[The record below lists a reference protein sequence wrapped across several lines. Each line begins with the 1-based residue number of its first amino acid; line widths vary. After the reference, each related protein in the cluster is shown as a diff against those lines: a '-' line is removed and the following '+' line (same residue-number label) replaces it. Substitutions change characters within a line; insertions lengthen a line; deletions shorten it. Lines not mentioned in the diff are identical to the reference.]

1 MNREKFFEMTIELVN
16 EKTQEIFGEGIE
28 VNIREV
34 IKNNDEKFHGVTL
47 MFSESGCMPT
57 IYLEDCYELHME
69 GCSVEEIAEIIV
81 FESMNAYYQAEELGK
96 FSFEYRD
103 IQDKLVMQVIDGE
116 KNEKRLNNL
125 VFRRIGNGF
134 VMIPY
139 IVMHSN
145 DEGSFR
151 TAVTKEMAEDFGY
164 NEDELM
170 ARAYMNTV
178 EKCEP
183 IFIGIDD
190 VIALKDISRADNPMC
205 EDIRINPN
213 SKMYILSN
221 TYQQDGAVVLF
232 YPDMMRRIGELLGKN
247 YYVLPSSVHE
257 VLIVPEGNGFTLEM
271 MRDVV
276 KEVNTT
282 TIDPKD
288 LLSDKVM
295 FYDREKDHLIVP

>member
-1 MNREKFFEMTIELVN
+1 MNKEKFFEMTIELVN
-16 EKTQEIFGEGIE
+16 EKAQEIFHNGIE

-34 IKNNDEKFHGVTL
+34 IKNNDEKFHGITL

-57 IYLEDCYELHME
+57 IYLEDCYELHRE

-81 FESMNAYYQAEELGK
+81 FESMNAYHQAEELGN
-96 FSFEYRD
+96 FSFEYSD
-103 IQDKLVMQVIDGE
+103 IQDKLVVQLIDSE
-116 KNEKRLNNL
+116 KNENRLNNL
-125 VFRRIGNGF
+125 LFRNIGNGF
-134 VMIPY
+134 VVIPY

-151 TAVTKEMAEDFGY
+151 TAVTKEMAKDFGY

-190 VIALKDISRADNPMC
+190 VITLKDISRADNPMH

-232 YPDMMRRIGELLGKN
+232 YPDTMRRIGELLGRN

-257 VLIVPEGNGFTLEM
+257 VLIVPEDNGFTLEM

-295 FYDREKDHLIVP
+295 FYDRKKARLIVP